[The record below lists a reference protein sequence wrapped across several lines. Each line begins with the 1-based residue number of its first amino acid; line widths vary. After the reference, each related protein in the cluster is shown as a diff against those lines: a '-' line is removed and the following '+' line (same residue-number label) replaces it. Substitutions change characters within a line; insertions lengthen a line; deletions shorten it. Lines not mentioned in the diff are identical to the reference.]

1 MAEHLMTLHCEPCP
15 SWRHEAWQLIV
26 DGRLRWEEQ
35 EYCTA
40 CAVQACGGG
49 WGPPPPRVRERIVAE
64 EGTVRVAVGGPD
76 GAPLKAVREVFGL
89 TLRELA
95 GARQYGLDATPV
107 EAELLQAVAAR
118 FRGGA
123 ARSAGGVTADAGPEL
138 P

>member
-15 SWRHEAWQLIV
+15 SCRHEARQLIV

-35 EYCTA
+35 EHCSAYG
-40 CAVQACGGG
+40 VQACGSG
-49 WGPPPPRVRERIVAE
+49 WGPPPPWVRERITAV

-95 GARQYGLDATPV
+95 EARHHGLDATPV
-107 EAELLQAVAAR
+107 EAELLRTMAAR
-118 FRGGA
+118 G
-123 ARSAGGVTADAGPEL
+123 
-138 P
+138 